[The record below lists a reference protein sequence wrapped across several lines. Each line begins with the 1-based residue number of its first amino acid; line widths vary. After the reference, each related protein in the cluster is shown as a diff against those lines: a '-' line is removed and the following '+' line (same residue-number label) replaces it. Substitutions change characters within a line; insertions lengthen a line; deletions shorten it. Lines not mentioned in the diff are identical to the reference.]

1 MSSPC
6 RIASH
11 SLPSHCHLYLSAFII
26 RSHGP
31 QPGGV
36 PTNPGTETSQMSLR
50 ATPSCSVHSSHQA
63 SANLWYFVHFVSA
76 EVPFF
81 PTHPQKA
88 ISTRILFFSRSAESD
103 GGGFSVVI
111 VTAFSLGFRCHAI
124 NRFLWAAS
132 VVTELGF
139 LAAHFFYSLPNGFS
153 IRLFKTIGIS
163 VFYCNR
169 KKTKQNDFNQTE

>member
-1 MSSPC
+1 MPNRFAFPSISLSS
-6 RIASH
+6 
-11 SLPSHCHLYLSAFII
+11 LSVCF
-26 RSHGP
+26 HHP
-31 QPGGV
+31 QPWSTTGGS
-36 PTNPGTETSQMSLR
+36 PNQPGTETSQMSLR
-50 ATPSCSVHSSHQA
+50 ATPSCSVHSSQQA

-139 LAAHFFYSLPNGFS
+139 LAAHFFLFS
-153 IRLFKTIGIS
+153 PKWF
-163 VFYCNR
+163 
-169 KKTKQNDFNQTE
+169 FN